1 MTKEVAIYAQEAT
14 ECRTRAD
21 KMTAEGYDE
30 YDIRKQNELV
40 RDAEQMVPD
49 TRRRLDTAVLDL
61 DTFLVRFFAN
71 STVSATPRV
80 TVPSFTQL

>member
-1 MTKEVAIYAQEAT
+1 
-14 ECRTRAD
+14 
-21 KMTAEGYDE
+21 MTAEGYDE

-80 TVPSFTQL
+80 TVPNFTQL